1 MWFHGLHVLSFPR
14 PQAWLWQ
21 PLHRGLLVS
30 PGKKDR
36 SFVQILVAH
45 VTALITGL
53 TLFFMLG
60 YVWVD
65 KVVNLEFAWIS
76 MNFPLFFDVSSVSW
90 GHGEGKSG
98 VSQLDPGA
106 APWTVRPRPSHPERL
121 QNTAH
126 FIPFLILFDIP
137 FDILFVPIVILV
149 IPNLCLRIS
158 FVLTFGVICDSAD
171 STGSADF
178 CRLCKLLRSVKVLE
192 QKKLL
197 STLESSSDGQL
208 WSPHD
213 VYSLTAW

>member
-1 MWFHGLHVLSFPR
+1 
-14 PQAWLWQ
+14 
-21 PLHRGLLVS
+21 
-30 PGKKDR
+30 
-36 SFVQILVAH
+36 
-45 VTALITGL
+45 
-53 TLFFMLG
+53 
-60 YVWVD
+60 
-65 KVVNLEFAWIS
+65 

-98 VSQLDPGA
+98 VSQLDPGT
-106 APWTVRPRPSHPERL
+106 APWTVRPRPTHPERL
-121 QNTAH
+121 QNTGD
-126 FIPFLILFDIP
+126 FIPILTLFDIP